1 MLPSV
6 QMWRGL
12 HLYTKLENEAAGKL
26 QTKAY
31 HTGPQHFGK
40 VQFKDGNPG
49 VTQRMSFMLERAVTE
64 HNAEYVAKVD
74 DDAYV
79 NIPVLMDMLHRN
91 ITERPFWYGYAIPG
105 APIDEREIYGMTY
118 ARYGPWVDDLIYKPL
133 VPQYMN
139 GALVLFS
146 SVVAEAL
153 HAVNS
158 IIGLRMLWDDD
169 VAIGLWLS
177 AFDMQ
182 YLNDTE
188 AGVSVK
194 PYRPIELGYQEWDQV
209 PQDNFCL
216 SAALPYAL
224 VHPCKD
230 PQIIQRVHAVAAQ
243 CRDPPAPR
251 HPATA

>member
-1 MLPSV
+1 MKF
-6 QMWRGL
+6 
-12 HLYTKLENEAAGKL
+12 T
-26 QTKAY
+26 
-31 HTGPQHFGK
+31 
-40 VQFKDGNPG
+40 DGNPG
-49 VTQRMSFMLERAVTE
+49 VTLRMGFLLKKAVTE
-64 HNAEYVAKVD
+64 HNAEYIAKVD

-79 NIPVLMDMLHRN
+79 NIPVLMHMLHRN
-91 ITERPFWYGYAIPG
+91 ITDRPFWYGYPIPG

-177 AFDMQ
+177 ALDMR

-188 AGVSVK
+188 AG
-194 PYRPIELGYQEWDQV
+194 R
-209 PQDNFCL
+209 FCEAL
-216 SAALPYAL
+216 PAHRARLQGMGSGPEGQLLPECTAALCIGAPMQGPAN
-224 VHPCKD
+224 HPKGACHSYS
-230 PQIIQRVHAVAAQ
+230 V
-243 CRDPPAPR
+243 PR
-251 HPATA
+251 SPNTQAF